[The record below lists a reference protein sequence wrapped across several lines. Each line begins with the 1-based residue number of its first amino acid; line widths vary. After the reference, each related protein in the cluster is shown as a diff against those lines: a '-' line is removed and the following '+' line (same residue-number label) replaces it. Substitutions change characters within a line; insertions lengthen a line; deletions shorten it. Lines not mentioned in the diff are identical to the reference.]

1 MVAYNIYEIPV
12 GLSSRFCYEPHR
24 SIGSIV
30 PCIRKIA
37 KADNEWIIP
46 LSKEIDEF
54 FLEFSNSRVRPVRMD
69 IGNKRKNMVT
79 AAALLAERAGDVLS
93 LSSFYE
99 TEPWGFASE
108 NTFLNAAL
116 ELETAC
122 SPMELLHLT
131 QQIEREMGRT
141 QKSDGSYHDRII
153 DIDILLYG
161 NEVVHHED
169 LFVPHP
175 LMQQRLFVMQPL
187 AEIAPSLV
195 HPVLQKSMYDLYMDL
210 LDGEDSEVK

>member
-1 MVAYNIYEIPV
+1 MASVYL
-12 GLSSRFCYEPHR
+12 GL
-24 SIGSIV
+24 GT
-30 PCIRKIA
+30 
-37 KADNEWIIP
+37 N
-46 LSKEIDEF
+46 
-54 FLEFSNSRVRPVRMD
+54 
-69 IGNKRKNMVT
+69 IGNNRKNMVT

-99 TEPWGFASE
+99 TEPWGFDSE

-116 ELETAC
+116 ELETIC

-161 NEVVHHED
+161 NEIIHTEELV
-169 LFVPHP
+169 VPHP
-175 LMQQRLFVMQPL
+175 LMQQRLFVIQPL

-195 HPVLQKSMYDLYMDL
+195 HPVLQKSMYELYMEL
-210 LDGEDSEVK
+210 LTEEDS

>member
-1 MVAYNIYEIPV
+1 MALVYL
-12 GLSSRFCYEPHR
+12 GL
-24 SIGSIV
+24 GT
-30 PCIRKIA
+30 
-37 KADNEWIIP
+37 N
-46 LSKEIDEF
+46 
-54 FLEFSNSRVRPVRMD
+54 

-116 ELETAC
+116 ELETVY
-122 SPMELLHLT
+122 SPMELLRLT

-161 NEVVHHED
+161 NEVVHHGD
-169 LFVPHP
+169 LVVPHP

-187 AEIAPSLV
+187 VEIAPSLV

-210 LDGEDSEVK
+210 LDGEDPEVK

>member
-1 MVAYNIYEIPV
+1 MASVYL
-12 GLSSRFCYEPHR
+12 GL
-24 SIGSIV
+24 GT
-30 PCIRKIA
+30 
-37 KADNEWIIP
+37 N
-46 LSKEIDEF
+46 
-54 FLEFSNSRVRPVRMD
+54 

-79 AAALLAERAGDVLS
+79 GAALLAERAGDVLS

-99 TEPWGFASE
+99 TEPWGFDSE

-116 ELETAC
+116 ELETSC
-122 SPMELLHLT
+122 SPMELLRLT
-131 QQIEREMGRT
+131 QQIEQEMGRT

-161 NEVVHHED
+161 NEIIHTEELV
-169 LFVPHP
+169 VPHP

-195 HPVLQKSMYDLYMDL
+195 HPVLQKSMYELYMEL
-210 LDGEDSEVK
+210 LTEQDS

>member
-1 MVAYNIYEIPV
+1 MALVYL
-12 GLSSRFCYEPHR
+12 GL
-24 SIGSIV
+24 GT
-30 PCIRKIA
+30 
-37 KADNEWIIP
+37 N
-46 LSKEIDEF
+46 
-54 FLEFSNSRVRPVRMD
+54 

-116 ELETAC
+116 ELETDC
-122 SPMELLHLT
+122 SPKELLRLT

-169 LFVPHP
+169 LVVPHP

-187 AEIAPSLV
+187 VEIAPSLV

-210 LDGEDSEVK
+210 LDGEDLEAK

>member
-1 MVAYNIYEIPV
+1 MASVYL
-12 GLSSRFCYEPHR
+12 GL
-24 SIGSIV
+24 GT
-30 PCIRKIA
+30 
-37 KADNEWIIP
+37 N
-46 LSKEIDEF
+46 
-54 FLEFSNSRVRPVRMD
+54 
-69 IGNKRKNMVT
+69 IGNKRRNMVT

-99 TEPWGFASE
+99 TEPWGFDSE
-108 NTFLNAAL
+108 NTFLNAVL
-116 ELETAC
+116 ELETIC

-161 NEVVHHED
+161 NEIIHTEELV
-169 LFVPHP
+169 VPHP

-195 HPVLQKSMYDLYMDL
+195 HPVLQKSMYELYMEL
-210 LDGEDSEVK
+210 LTEEDS

>member
-1 MVAYNIYEIPV
+1 MALVYL
-12 GLSSRFCYEPHR
+12 GL
-24 SIGSIV
+24 GT
-30 PCIRKIA
+30 
-37 KADNEWIIP
+37 N
-46 LSKEIDEF
+46 
-54 FLEFSNSRVRPVRMD
+54 

-116 ELETAC
+116 ELETDC
-122 SPMELLHLT
+122 SPMELLRLT

-169 LFVPHP
+169 LVVPHP

-195 HPVLQKSMYDLYMDL
+195 HPILQKSMYDLYMDL
-210 LDGEDSEVK
+210 LDDEDPEVK

>member
-1 MVAYNIYEIPV
+1 MALVYL
-12 GLSSRFCYEPHR
+12 GL
-24 SIGSIV
+24 GT
-30 PCIRKIA
+30 
-37 KADNEWIIP
+37 N
-46 LSKEIDEF
+46 
-54 FLEFSNSRVRPVRMD
+54 

-99 TEPWGFASE
+99 TESWGFASE

-116 ELETAC
+116 ELETDC
-122 SPMELLHLT
+122 SPMELLRLT

-169 LFVPHP
+169 LVVPHP

-195 HPVLQKSMYDLYMDL
+195 HPILQKSMYDLYMNL

>member
-1 MVAYNIYEIPV
+1 MALVYL
-12 GLSSRFCYEPHR
+12 GL
-24 SIGSIV
+24 GT
-30 PCIRKIA
+30 
-37 KADNEWIIP
+37 N
-46 LSKEIDEF
+46 
-54 FLEFSNSRVRPVRMD
+54 

-116 ELETAC
+116 ELETVC
-122 SPMELLHLT
+122 SPMELLRLT

-169 LFVPHP
+169 LVVPHP

-195 HPVLQKSMYDLYMDL
+195 HPILQKSMYDLYMDL

>member
-1 MVAYNIYEIPV
+1 MALVYL
-12 GLSSRFCYEPHR
+12 GL
-24 SIGSIV
+24 GT
-30 PCIRKIA
+30 
-37 KADNEWIIP
+37 N
-46 LSKEIDEF
+46 
-54 FLEFSNSRVRPVRMD
+54 

-99 TEPWGFASE
+99 TEPWRFASE

-169 LFVPHP
+169 LVVPHP

>member
-1 MVAYNIYEIPV
+1 MASVYL
-12 GLSSRFCYEPHR
+12 GL
-24 SIGSIV
+24 GT
-30 PCIRKIA
+30 
-37 KADNEWIIP
+37 N
-46 LSKEIDEF
+46 
-54 FLEFSNSRVRPVRMD
+54 

-99 TEPWGFASE
+99 TEPWGFDSE

-116 ELETAC
+116 ELETSC
-122 SPMELLHLT
+122 SPMELLRLT
-131 QQIEREMGRT
+131 QQIEQEMGRT

-161 NEVVHHED
+161 NEIIHTEELV
-169 LFVPHP
+169 VPHP

-195 HPVLQKSMYDLYMDL
+195 HPVLQKSMYELYMEL
-210 LDGEDSEVK
+210 LIEQDS

>member
-1 MVAYNIYEIPV
+1 MALVYL
-12 GLSSRFCYEPHR
+12 GL
-24 SIGSIV
+24 GT
-30 PCIRKIA
+30 
-37 KADNEWIIP
+37 N
-46 LSKEIDEF
+46 
-54 FLEFSNSRVRPVRMD
+54 

-116 ELETAC
+116 ELETDC
-122 SPMELLHLT
+122 SPMELLRLT

-169 LFVPHP
+169 LVVPHP

-210 LDGEDSEVK
+210 LDGKDSEVK

>member
-1 MVAYNIYEIPV
+1 MALVYL
-12 GLSSRFCYEPHR
+12 GL
-24 SIGSIV
+24 GT
-30 PCIRKIA
+30 
-37 KADNEWIIP
+37 N
-46 LSKEIDEF
+46 
-54 FLEFSNSRVRPVRMD
+54 

-108 NTFLNAAL
+108 NTFLNATL

-122 SPMELLHLT
+122 SPMELLRLT

-169 LFVPHP
+169 LVVPHP

-187 AEIAPSLV
+187 VEIAPSLV
-195 HPVLQKSMYDLYMDL
+195 HPILQKSMYDLYMDL

>member
-1 MVAYNIYEIPV
+1 MALVYL
-12 GLSSRFCYEPHR
+12 GL
-24 SIGSIV
+24 GT
-30 PCIRKIA
+30 
-37 KADNEWIIP
+37 N
-46 LSKEIDEF
+46 
-54 FLEFSNSRVRPVRMD
+54 

-116 ELETAC
+116 ELETTC
-122 SPMELLHLT
+122 SPMELLRLT

-169 LFVPHP
+169 LVVPHP

-187 AEIAPSLV
+187 AEITPSLV

>member
-1 MVAYNIYEIPV
+1 MALVYL
-12 GLSSRFCYEPHR
+12 GL
-24 SIGSIV
+24 GT
-30 PCIRKIA
+30 K
-37 KADNEWIIP
+37 
-46 LSKEIDEF
+46 
-54 FLEFSNSRVRPVRMD
+54 
-69 IGNKRKNMVT
+69 IGNKWKNMVT

-116 ELETAC
+116 ELETDC
-122 SPMELLHLT
+122 SPMELLRLT

-161 NEVVHHED
+161 NEVAHHED
-169 LFVPHP
+169 LVVPHP

-210 LDGEDSEVK
+210 LDSEDLEAK